1 LEREEIQQYVT
12 DASIAVKWF
21 VDEAD
26 SSKAR
31 KLKSLYLEGAINL
44 EAPSLL
50 NYEVASALRFHPV
63 AKLTSS
69 QFRTVMDSLEE
80 LQIARDPTHGEW
92 TTALTLSLENAISM
106 YDAVYVAFAL
116 QGNAKMVTADKTL
129 IGTIKGPEIKA
140 RLISLEALDMK

>member
-1 LEREEIQQYVT
+1 MEREEIRQYVT

-26 SSKAR
+26 SSRAR
-31 KLKSLYLEGAINL
+31 KLKGLYLEGAINL

-80 LQIARDPTHGEW
+80 LQISRDP
-92 TTALTLSLENAISM
+92 NASGM
-106 YDAVYVAFAL
+106 DQCANAFPRECNINVRRYL
-116 QGNAKMVTADKTL
+116 RRVCS
-129 IGTIKGPEIKA
+129 A
-140 RLISLEALDMK
+140 R